1 MRIPAL
7 SRVSDK
13 KEDLH
18 QIFIATV
25 PRGFAPQSTTDFYST
40 DGKQK
45 HEFYWKDLQF
55 GPRTQEETA
64 VITTHVQFFITV
76 KQQNKKGLTPPT
88 PSNSLNSPPTWPHD
102 NTQSIKCPPETDA
115 ASMADGVRQR
125 RN

>member
-25 PRGFAPQSTTDFYST
+25 PRGSAPQSTTDLYST

-45 HEFYWKDLQF
+45 HGFYWKDLRF
-55 GPRTQEETA
+55 GLHTKEETA
-64 VITTHVQFFITV
+64 TTITHVQFFFINV
-76 KQQNKKGLTPPT
+76 KQQNKKG
-88 PSNSLNSPPTWPHD
+88 
-102 NTQSIKCPPETDA
+102 
-115 ASMADGVRQR
+115 
-125 RN
+125 